1 VALARLALA
10 LVLAVL
16 AIALLPTA
24 GEARKRLTIGI
35 SEQHSAFLEDPRME
49 ALGLRHERLM
59 VSYDM
64 AATGYYDVWMDAARA
79 RGVDVLV
86 AFNQHS
92 RRPRRLPSVSGYR
105 RVVRRF
111 LRRYPWVRNLSVW
124 NEANASY
131 QPTARRPKRAAQY
144 YSAMRAV
151 CRRCRVV
158 AADVLDRP
166 GVYRWLRRFKRY
178 LRGRPRLWGIHNYV
192 DANRGRR
199 RPSRSSTAR
208 LTRRLPGRVW
218 LTETGGL
225 VAFRRA
231 KARRFSYRY
240 DEDRAARAT
249 ARVFRLARASTRVT
263 RVYLYHWRAPRV
275 FHTWDSGL
283 VDRDGRARPA
293 LEVLRREVNR
303 QRRLRLESLVP
314 FLPEWLPDGLTL

>member
-1 VALARLALA
+1 
-10 LVLAVL
+10 
-16 AIALLPTA
+16 
-24 GEARKRLTIGI
+24 
-35 SEQHSAFLEDPRME
+35 ME
-49 ALGLRHERLM
+49 GRGP
-59 VSYDM
+59 
-64 AATGYYDVWMDAARA
+64 AAA
-79 RGVDVLV
+79 DVLV

-105 RVVRRF
+105 RVVGRRF

-144 YSAMRAV
+144 YSAMRAA

-158 AADVLDRP
+158 AADMLDRP

-199 RPSRSSTAR
+199 RPSGRPRPR

-231 KARRFSYRY
+231 RGAAIQLPLRRGRARPAPRRGCSGWPGP
-240 DEDRAARAT
+240 DGHARLPLP
-249 ARVFRLARASTRVT
+249 LARAKGAH
-263 RVYLYHWRAPRV
+263 L
-275 FHTWDSGL
+275 GL
-283 VDRDGRARPA
+283 QSVDRDGRARPA

-314 FLPEWLPDGLTL
+314 FLPEWLPDGVDPVASPPNGVPAEPAPSPPPRGE